1 MAKQERRHL
10 IVALSFLETKRSF
23 DLGSKKGQVYILIEG
38 VKWPQLGH
46 LSMGAGDRIAFKN
59 RRVLYEGITTNEAR
73 LTIDIAVKE
82 HDRLTPDDTFI
93 RHAEQYIVGTYSSNK
108 KQELILENQN
118 IRLKLEI
125 WDQPTKF

>member
-23 DLGSKKGQVYILIEG
+23 DLGSKKGQVYVLIEG

-59 RRVLYEGITTNEAR
+59 HRVLYEGITTNDAR
-73 LTIDIAVKE
+73 LIIDIAVKE

-93 RHAEQYIVGTYSSNK
+93 HHAEQYIVGTHSSNK
-108 KQELILENQN
+108 RQEVTLENRN